1 MGWEIGGCVLVAVGL
16 EVVVD
21 DGLGCVFG
29 GIASTMKLFSSTSV
43 SYLFDVA
50 TVYVYSFESA
60 ITVESR
66 DEGSSWLV
74 SCNCEMSD
82 CSDTPNRN

>member
-1 MGWEIGGCVLVAVGL
+1 MGL

-29 GIASTMKLFSSTSV
+29 GIDSTIERFSSTRV

-50 TVYVYSFESA
+50 TVYVYSFESP
-60 ITVESR
+60 ITVESC
-66 DEGSSWLV
+66 DEGS
-74 SCNCEMSD
+74 
-82 CSDTPNRN
+82 

>member
-21 DGLGCVFG
+21 DGFGCVFG
-29 GIASTMKLFSSTSV
+29 GIDSTIERFSSTRV

-60 ITVESR
+60 ITVESC
-66 DEGSSWLV
+66 DAGS
-74 SCNCEMSD
+74 
-82 CSDTPNRN
+82 

>member
-1 MGWEIGGCVLVAVGL
+1 MVACVLVAVGL

-21 DGLGCVFG
+21 LDDGLGCVFG
-29 GIASTMKLFSSTSV
+29 GIDSMIERFSSLRV

-60 ITVESR
+60 ITVESC
-66 DEGSSWLV
+66 DAGS
-74 SCNCEMSD
+74 
-82 CSDTPNRN
+82 